1 MMTNKRIVK
10 MLPIF
15 LFSLLL
21 ASSVVLARPEQHDVI
36 IKGATIVDGTGNK
49 AFKGD
54 IAIKGE
60 RIVQVGK
67 VSGKAELIIDGSGL
81 IASPGFI
88 DPHNHADASIIKYP
102 LAENLVMQGVT
113 TFVGGNCGISLAPRS
128 DKFFVWQ
135 GFGLKEEDA
144 GYSLDWQTFGEYLT
158 KLDQIDT
165 SLNFV
170 PLVGHGAVRYH
181 VMGNDFR
188 RTANAKETEKMRTLV
203 EEAMKNGAFGLSSGL
218 DYLPGNFSDTAE
230 VISLAEVA
238 SKHGGIYATH
248 TRYNNSDWP
257 TDNPEEVS
265 YGRYLGSPENIW
277 VGLYHGVI
285 EALEVGKK
293 ANLPVHISHVA
304 NVFRIPQPHP
314 EYLEEAAAKATL
326 WVFDRAR
333 DEGVDMTFDVIAT
346 ADSISN
352 EGKLI
357 NAFYS
362 RRVKGLQWVHGISK
376 EEFVERLKTE
386 EFRERLRRVH
396 KSARLKLGFVHTL
409 VDPYWFNCFRIVSS
423 KNTAYEGKILGDIA
437 EAQDTDPLEM
447 IFDILVEDPET
458 TWVQFLD
465 RRGTDIMN
473 ATFLKHSLAMP
484 STDTEALPAKPEK
497 GGTPPPVAYGLYP
510 HYFGHYIRDMS
521 IVGLE
526 EAVKKATSFPA
537 QRFGIKERGTL
548 KPGAY
553 ADIVLFDFKTIKGKA
568 NFRNPTLPP
577 DGIELVMVNGQI
589 VYKDKAHTGTKPGK
603 VLRRK

>member
-1 MMTNKRIVK
+1 MMAKNSITKAA
-10 MLPIF
+10 PILFF
-15 LFSLLL
+15 LLSLISN
-21 ASSVVLARPEQHDVI
+21 ATYTFPDQYNVI
-36 IKGATIVDGTGNK
+36 IKGATIVDGTGKK

-67 VSGKAELIIDGSGL
+67 VSGKAETIIDGSNL

-88 DPHNHADASIIKYP
+88 DPHNHADASIIKFS
-102 LAENLVMQGVT
+102 LAENLVMQGIT
-113 TFVGGNCGISLAPRS
+113 TFIGGNCGLSLAPRNE
-128 DKFFVWQ
+128 KFYIWQ
-135 GFGLKEEDA
+135 GFGMKEEDA
-144 GYSLDWQTFGEYLT
+144 GFPLDWQTFGEYLA
-158 KLDQIDT
+158 KLDQIPT
-165 SLNFV
+165 SINFA

-188 RTANAKETEKMRTLV
+188 RTATAKETEKMQTLV
-203 EEAMKNGAFGLSSGL
+203 EEAMKSGAFGLSTGL
-218 DYLPGNFSDTAE
+218 DYLPGNFSGTSE

-238 SKHGGIYATH
+238 AKYGGIYATH

-257 TDNPEEVS
+257 TNNPEEVS

-277 VGLYHGVI
+277 VGLYHGVT

-314 EYLEEAAAKATL
+314 EYLEEAAAKSTL
-326 WVFDRAR
+326 WVFDKSK

-346 ADSISN
+346 ADSIASESN
-352 EGKLI
+352 LI
-357 NAFYS
+357 DAFYS
-362 RRVKGLQWVHGISK
+362 RRVKGLQWVQGISK
-376 EEFVERLKTE
+376 EEFVRRLKTE

-423 KNTAYEGKILGDIA
+423 KNTEYKGKILGDIA
-437 EAQDTDPLEM
+437 KAKDTDPLEM

-473 ATFLKHSLAMP
+473 AAFLKHPAAMP
-484 STDTEALPAKPEK
+484 STDTEALPAKPGK
-497 GGTPPPVAYGLYP
+497 GQIPPPVAYGLYP
-510 HYFGHYIRDMS
+510 HYFGHYVREMS
-521 IVGLE
+521 IVSLE
-526 EAVKKATSFPA
+526 EAVKKASSFPA
-537 QRFGIKERGTL
+537 RRFGIEDRGIL

-553 ADIVLFDFKTIKGKA
+553 ADIVLFDFKTIKGNA
-568 NFRNPTLPP
+568 NFTNPTLPP
-577 DGIELVMVNGQI
+577 EGIELVMVNGQI
-589 VYKDKAHTGTKPGK
+589 VYKDKAHTGARPGK